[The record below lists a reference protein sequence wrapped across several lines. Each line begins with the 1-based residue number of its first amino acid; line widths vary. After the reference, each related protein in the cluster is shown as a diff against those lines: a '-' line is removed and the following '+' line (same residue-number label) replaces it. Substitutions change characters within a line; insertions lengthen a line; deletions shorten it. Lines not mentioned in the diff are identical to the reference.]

1 MVVSPSLIRG
11 SRVGLLWFR
20 QRIAGRHKV
29 RLLDLSF
36 QICILE
42 ILQRGFDSFNGE
54 AQSILFLLL
63 IEPDQMNEELLD
75 RRGASAVPVPTRFEG
90 FER

>member
-1 MVVSPSLIRG
+1 M
-11 SRVGLLWFR
+11 
-20 QRIAGRHKV
+20 

-36 QICILE
+36 QIRVRE
-42 ILQRGFDSFNGE
+42 IVQRGFDSFNGE

-75 RRGASAVPVPTRFEG
+75 RRGASAVPVQNRFEG

>member
-1 MVVSPSLIRG
+1 M
-11 SRVGLLWFR
+11 
-20 QRIAGRHKV
+20 

-42 ILQRGFDSFNGE
+42 IVQRRFDSFNGE

-63 IEPDQMNEELLD
+63 IEPDQMDEEFLN
-75 RRGASAVPVPTRFEG
+75 RRGTSVVPVENRFEG